1 MAKQAKKQTKVPQ
14 EKPKYQSNVIQFSSI
29 KRTRSGWAVFVGK
42 NVLFIND
49 SLLNYINKNQTKK
62 AS

>member
-1 MAKQAKKQTKVPQ
+1 MAKQAKKQTKAQQ
-14 EKPKYQSNVIQFSSI
+14 EKREYQSNVIQFSSI
-29 KRTRSGWAVFVGK
+29 KKTRTGIAVFVGR

-49 SLLNYINKNQTKK
+49 GLLKYINNKK

>member
-1 MAKQAKKQTKVPQ
+1 MATKAKKQTKVQQ
-14 EKPKYQSNVIQFSSI
+14 EKREYKSNVIQFSSI
-29 KRTRSGWAVFVGK
+29 KKTKTGIAVWIGS

-49 SLLNYINKNQTKK
+49 GLLNYIKK

>member
-1 MAKQAKKQTKVPQ
+1 MAKQAKKQTKVQQ
-14 EKPKYQSNVIQFSSI
+14 EKREYKSNVIQFSSI
-29 KRTRSGWAVFVGK
+29 KKTRTGIAVFVGR

-49 SLLNYINKNQTKK
+49 GLLKYISKKK

>member
-1 MAKQAKKQTKVPQ
+1 MATKQLKKQNKPTQ
-14 EKPKYQSNVIQFSSI
+14 EKREFQSNVIQFSSV
-29 KRTRSGWAVFVGK
+29 KKTRTGIMVVIGK

-49 SLLNYINKNQTKK
+49 GLLNYVRNKK

>member
-1 MAKQAKKQTKVPQ
+1 MAKQAKKQTKVQ
-14 EKPKYQSNVIQFSSI
+14 EEKREYKSNVIQFSSI
-29 KRTRSGWAVFVGK
+29 KKTRTGIAVFVGR

-49 SLLNYINKNQTKK
+49 GLLKYINNKK

>member
-1 MAKQAKKQTKVPQ
+1 MAKQAKKQTKVKQ
-14 EKPKYQSNVIQFSSI
+14 EKREYKSNVIQFSSI
-29 KRTRSGWAVFVGK
+29 KKTRTGIAVWIGS

-49 SLLNYINKNQTKK
+49 GLLNYIKK

>member
-1 MAKQAKKQTKVPQ
+1 MAKQTKKQTKVQQ
-14 EKPKYQSNVIQFSSI
+14 EKIDYKSNVIQFSSI
-29 KRTRSGWAVFVGK
+29 KKTRTGIAIFVGR

-49 SLLNYINKNQTKK
+49 GLLNYINNKK